1 MILFYIN
8 EPRALEI
15 AVWLKNQGYAVDRDY
30 IWYRASGRD
39 EQYAFICYDPKI
51 ETLLSLKFL

>member
-15 AVWLKNQGYAVDRDY
+15 CVWLNSQGYKIDEDY

-39 EQYAFICYDPKI
+39 EQYAFICYNPEL
-51 ETLLSLKFL
+51 ETILSLKFL